1 MLQRGQGKLVQRVV
15 ARLVLNA
22 KCLTPIRN
30 YHTRQSEVE
39 YRLALRN
46 NLHIASIKQFHK
58 ESVMNLTELRLPSR
72 RYKPPSRI
80 FLQPSRKAATFF
92 RLRCMPPKIISGVSR
107 RILLWLLDSRL
118 PHPPVRVHQLM
129 IPAPIKDMIRT
140 AFREAAQILQ
150 GTIKSL
156 SLM

>member
-80 FLQPSRKAATFF
+80 FCSQAVKQPHFF
-92 RLRCMPPKIISGVSR
+92 CLDASR
-107 RILLWLLDSRL
+107 R
-118 PHPPVRVHQLM
+118 
-129 IPAPIKDMIRT
+129 K
-140 AFREAAQILQ
+140 
-150 GTIKSL
+150 
-156 SLM
+156 

>member
-1 MLQRGQGKLVQRVV
+1 MLQRGQGKLVQRVI

-80 FLQPSRKAATFF
+80 FEVKP
-92 RLRCMPPKIISGVSR
+92 
-107 RILLWLLDSRL
+107 
-118 PHPPVRVHQLM
+118 
-129 IPAPIKDMIRT
+129 
-140 AFREAAQILQ
+140 
-150 GTIKSL
+150 
-156 SLM
+156 